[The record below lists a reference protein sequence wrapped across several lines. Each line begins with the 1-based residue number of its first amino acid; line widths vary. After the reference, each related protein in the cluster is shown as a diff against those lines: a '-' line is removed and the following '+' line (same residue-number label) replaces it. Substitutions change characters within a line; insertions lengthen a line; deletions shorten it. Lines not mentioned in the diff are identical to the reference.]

1 VKGLGTPVTMR
12 TLLVLAL
19 VLGISFGLAFEPD
32 SGTQAGVGP
41 PDVHGLVLGANHAKP
56 LPTVAPM
63 RQLLCLLGI
72 GVAAA
77 LVAAALCRTPWRPVR
92 AVVDDVRH
100 RSVFRSS
107 VRARRGPPAR
117 A

>member
-1 VKGLGTPVTMR
+1 MTRR

-32 SGTQAGVGP
+32 SGTQASVGP

-56 LPTVAPM
+56 LPAAAPM
-63 RQLLCLLGI
+63 RQLLSLLGI
-72 GVAAA
+72 GMAVA
-77 LVAAALCRTPWRPVR
+77 LVTVALWRAPWRPAR
-92 AVVDDVRH
+92 APADDARH
-100 RSVFRSS
+100 RSVFRSP

>member
-1 VKGLGTPVTMR
+1 MKGPSTPLTRR

-32 SGTQAGVGP
+32 SGTQASVGP
-41 PDVHGLVLGANHAKP
+41 PDVHGLMVGANHAKP
-56 LPTVAPM
+56 LPSAPM
-63 RQLLCLLGI
+63 RQLLSLLGI
-72 GVAAA
+72 GMAVA
-77 LVAAALCRTPWRPVR
+77 LVAVALCRSPWRPAR
-92 AVVDDVRH
+92 APADDIRH
-100 RSVFRSS
+100 RSVFRTS